1 MNAETD
7 VMIREFRNVM
17 KDEDFVNEID
27 MSNPGNIFAM
37 AVYSVSKTIHS
48 KLEKTI
54 TDRWDEVT
62 LG

>member
-1 MNAETD
+1 VNAETD

-54 TDRWDEVT
+54 TDR
-62 LG
+62 